1 MGRPHGITASKW
13 EKQGLGIG
21 FLFPNTMAGF
31 AKDPDDARTLR
42 ALGAIRN
49 NNLAAVS
56 VAGYGPYVV
65 AGTAAAGSAAAPVV
79 GRVAAPIA
87 KKVALYIGTRA
98 QLEGAGLTA
107 VTVAKAAGT
116 SALVG
121 GGMDAGMQAYTC
133 KCLKDINLVRTGGV
147 AAVSA
152 VTSGWGATTSAAAGF
167 GQVDWKSMALN
178 APKIGQFLKNNSSGM
193 VIFANEQV
201 MGQAGSRA
209 VKAVTDKDKSS
220 KK

>member
-1 MGRPHGITASKW
+1 MGLQPVGGK
-13 EKQGLGIG
+13 KPGLGIG

-79 GRVAAPIA
+79 GRVAAPF
-87 KKVALYIGTRA
+87 IGTGA
-98 QLEGAGLTA
+98 QLEGAGLTVGTVGKAA
-107 VTVAKAAGT
+107 VTSAGI
-116 SALVG
+116 G
-121 GGMDAGMQAYTC
+121 GGLDVIAQGAKC
-133 KCLKDINLVRTGGV
+133 KCLKDINLVRSGGV

-152 VTSGWGATTSAAAGF
+152 VTSGWGATTSAAAGV
-167 GQVDWKSMALN
+167 GQVGWKSMALN
-178 APKIGQFLKNNSSGM
+178 APKIGQFLKNNTSGL
-193 VIFANEQV
+193 VIFANEQ
-201 MGQAGSRA
+201 MIGQAGSRA
-209 VKAVTDKDKSS
+209 VKAATDKDKSS